1 MRHQGKPKVAVI
13 DDEPDFLKLIE
24 SWLSPYYQVACW
36 ADGEGV
42 CEKIVEW
49 EPDLVLLDV
58 HMPEL
63 NGFSV
68 CRRLRA
74 SERLSELPVVFLTGS
89 KTDEDFLLHLDSG
102 GSRYLTKPI
111 SRRELLEAVAEQLGG
126 QKVS

>member
-1 MRHQGKPKVAVI
+1 MSEKRKPKVVVV
-13 DDEPDFLKLIE
+13 DDEPDFCRLVDAWLK
-24 SWLSPYYQVACW
+24 PYFQVSCFCS
-36 ADGEGV
+36 ADGVYEQ
-42 CEKIVEW
+42 IRAL

-68 CRRLRA
+68 CRRLRG
-74 SERLSELPVVFLTGS
+74 EQRFKELPICFLTGS

-111 SRRELLEAVAEQLGG
+111 SRRALLDAVGEQLGG
-126 QKVS
+126 MKVG